1 MPTRYRKKPLAQ
13 FEHGTRI
20 YAPSGGET
28 RYRVVATDPTT
39 DRRFSTKAT
48 GEATAR
54 SRAHEIELRLGRST
68 PVHAITD
75 ERSRTVRVL
84 TDRYVSDHLSTL
96 SLRYRERQEYL
107 LESWI
112 LPVVGDHPLT
122 EWTPADSMAV
132 LASVRTAGRSA
143 ALVQDVGATMRALVT
158 HARRLRW
165 CHGPQS
171 DDPMWMVSYSKR
183 ASIQGAG
190 AVYVPRSTLPTD
202 EQCDALFRAME
213 ANGEGTWALAMRLKH
228 RTGLRWGELTAL
240 QAGDVSFDRRT
251 VRVARAVEQG
261 RRSAPTIK
269 STKNHMSRT
278 TIFPKS
284 LSGDLR
290 AHVDDVAAEHGHTGL
305 LFPGRRGG
313 LMRRSTYQQIWI
325 KAADAAGWPM
335 TTPLT
340 RSAGYGDGDK
350 GWRWTGSAQW
360 SPHDLRHVAAC
371 WMLFDLR
378 LDVAVVAAK
387 LGHHDPAFTMSVYV
401 APRGDADEAAM
412 AVTEDW

>member
-1 MPTRYRKKPLAQ
+1 MPTKYRKKPLAQ

-39 DRRFSTKAT
+39 GRRFSTKALD
-48 GEATAR
+48 EVAAR
-54 SRAHEIELRLGRST
+54 ARAREIETRLARST

-84 TDRYVSDHLSTL
+84 AERYVTDHLSTL

-107 LESWI
+107 LRSWI
-112 LPVVGDHPLT
+112 LPMVGDRPLAD
-122 EWTPADSMAV
+122 WTPADSMAV
-132 LASVRTAGRSA
+132 LASVRSAGRST

-165 CHGPQS
+165 LGPQS

-183 ASIQGAG
+183 ASVQGAG
-190 AVYVPRSTLPTD
+190 AVYVPRNTLPTD
-202 EQCDALFRAME
+202 EQCDALFAAMV
-213 ANGEGTWALAMRLKH
+213 ANGEPVWALAMRLAH
-228 RTGLRWGELTAL
+228 RSGLRWGELTAL
-240 QAGDVSFDRRT
+240 QADDVSFERRT
-251 VRVARAVEQG
+251 VRVARSVEQG

-269 STKNHMSRT
+269 DTKNHMTRT
-278 TIFPKS
+278 SIFPKS
-284 LSGDLR
+284 LSDDLR
-290 AHVDDVAAEHGHTGL
+290 VHVDSVAAENGSTGL

-313 LMRRSTYQQIWI
+313 LMRRSTFQQIWI
-325 KAADAAGWPM
+325 KAADGAEWPM
-335 TTPLT
+335 KTPLT
-340 RSAGYGDGDK
+340 PSAGYGDGNK

-401 APRGDADEAAM
+401 APRGDADEAAL
-412 AVTEDW
+412 AATEGW